1 MPLQEGQG
9 SLELIKEVERLKK
22 ERNAIILAH
31 YYQRPEIQ
39 VVADF
44 IGDSLELARQCIN
57 IDCDVI
63 VFCGV
68 YFMAEMAKILN
79 PDKKV
84 LIPYRKAGC
93 ILADSIDYYELKRLK
108 ESEGYYVVS
117 YVNTSAD
124 VKALS
129 DIICTSRNAVDVVS
143 KVKHDKILFVPD
155 RNLGEYCK
163 VRTGKNIT
171 LWDGYCPV
179 HERITPESIL
189 RVKEKFRDAIVAVH
203 PECPPETIRIADFVG
218 STSQIIDFIIEV
230 DGEEV
235 IVGTESGMIFTI
247 EEKLREKGI
256 SKRLLTPDPTPVCDQ
271 MKMVTLE
278 RLVNSLRED
287 IYEINIDEEI
297 IELAKIPIL
306 RMLSL

>member
-1 MPLQEGQG
+1 MSLQEGHG
-9 SLELIKEVERLKK
+9 SLELVKEVEKLKR
-22 ERNAIILAH
+22 ERKAIILAH

-39 VVADF
+39 MIADF
-44 IGDSLELARQCIN
+44 IGDSLELARQCVK

-129 DIICTSRNAVDVVS
+129 DIICTSRNAVDVVN
-143 KVKHDKILFVPD
+143 KVNHDKILFVPD
-155 RNLGEYCK
+155 GNLGEYCK
-163 VRTGKNIT
+163 AKTGKNIT
-171 LWDGYCPV
+171 LWNGYCPV
-179 HERITPESIL
+179 HQRITPESIL
-189 RVKEKFRDAIVAVH
+189 RVKEKFKEAVVAVH
-203 PECPPETIRIADFVG
+203 PECPPETIKIADFVG
-218 STSQIIDFIIEV
+218 STSQIIDFIVEV
-230 DGEEV
+230 DAEEV

-247 EEKLREKGI
+247 EERLRKKGI
-256 SKRLLTPDPTPVCDQ
+256 SKRLLTPDPIPLCDQ
-271 MKMVTLE
+271 MKMITLD
-278 RLVNSLRED
+278 RLVRSLKED
-287 IYEINIDEEI
+287 IYEVRIDEEI
-297 IELAKIPIL
+297 IELAKVPIL